1 MSNWK
6 EHHCVLPAFRKKIPA
21 GLVVDHI
28 KIVNNFSKH
37 DVGFTRSEYKPGDD
51 SVDIE
56 LDEYGRFE
64 CTFEAHQ
71 ACAGMRNGAAETI
84 KFTLMRIALE
94 PVDMASKILFRRK
107 PEDIFA
113 LPLFFTG
120 GESDVDQLPLFKRSL
135 SDFNSY
141 SEGYTFKTFP
151 VATAIATN
159 LGARIEQYLVE
170 YRLQYVG
177 SPKGSRT
184 FYVLALTDAAHPK
197 YLHLFASCQKRY
209 LERERMVRYLK
220 KHKDSDENRPT
231 REERRVAVEAY
242 LTAALTGGIE
252 KLSQELEEDEVEAGA
267 DVGAAGA
274 AGGDDSNGDGPFAPF
289 SAPFL
294 DSADAGA
301 TGAAGAGV
309 DGNNG
314 DGPSAPFSAPFL
326 EGADAGAAGAAGAG
340 VDSNNGD
347 SNSSHKRKLEQLR
360 SGDVD
365 DPAWRRS
372 MQQALRDTDA
382 SEAIAAIPEMITNG
396 ARALAAVLGNLEL
409 LKAGAAGAGAA
420 GAGVDGNNGDGP
432 SAPFSAPFL
441 EGADAGA
448 AGAGVDGNNGDG
460 PSAPFSAP
468 FLEGAALESR
478 ICETTLAVSQF
489 VAAMR
494 QKAAS
499 NSSHKRKLE
508 QLRSGDVDD
517 PAWRRSMQQ
526 ALRDTDV
533 SEAIATIPETIAISA
548 RALTAVLRDLELL
561 KAR

>member
-347 SNSSHKRKLEQLR
+347 
-360 SGDVD
+360 
-365 DPAWRRS
+365 
-372 MQQALRDTDA
+372 
-382 SEAIAAIPEMITNG
+382 
-396 ARALAAVLGNLEL
+396 
-409 LKAGAAGAGAA
+409 
-420 GAGVDGNNGDGP
+420 
-432 SAPFSAPFL
+432 
-441 EGADAGA
+441 
-448 AGAGVDGNNGDG
+448 G

-478 ICETTLAVSQF
+478 ICETTRAVSQF

-494 QKAAS
+494 QKAVS

>member
-347 SNSSHKRKLEQLR
+347 
-360 SGDVD
+360 
-365 DPAWRRS
+365 
-372 MQQALRDTDA
+372 
-382 SEAIAAIPEMITNG
+382 
-396 ARALAAVLGNLEL
+396 
-409 LKAGAAGAGAA
+409 
-420 GAGVDGNNGDGP
+420 
-432 SAPFSAPFL
+432 
-441 EGADAGA
+441 
-448 AGAGVDGNNGDG
+448 G

-494 QKAAS
+494 QKAVS

>member
-347 SNSSHKRKLEQLR
+347 
-360 SGDVD
+360 
-365 DPAWRRS
+365 
-372 MQQALRDTDA
+372 
-382 SEAIAAIPEMITNG
+382 
-396 ARALAAVLGNLEL
+396 
-409 LKAGAAGAGAA
+409 
-420 GAGVDGNNGDGP
+420 GP

-448 AGAGVDGNNGDG
+448 AGAAGAGVDSNNGDG

-478 ICETTLAVSQF
+478 ICETTRAVSQF

-494 QKAAS
+494 QKAVS